1 MGKLGFEAKRD
12 WFLKRKKFPIR
23 ESFFQGIKQQCHML
37 LPISFKSLRSI
48 HEQDCSGSGFCSFS
62 VPRCPC
68 ANGPHLH
75 ASVVQLRVE
84 SLGQTLSKCIFVFK
98 PPYLRVYLDFT
109 SESST
114 QQRTFLPEEG
124 GDDISPDCPT
134 PTRWHSPS
142 HLEEQL

>member
-1 MGKLGFEAKRD
+1 MGRICVHVLPHHQLQCDLEKVPQPVCL
-12 WFLKRKKFPIR
+12 FLID
-23 ESFFQGIKQQCHML
+23 
-37 LPISFKSLRSI
+37 RS
-48 HEQDCSGSGFCSFS
+48 HLKAQGSGPGLCSFS

-75 ASVVQLRVE
+75 TTIVQLRAE
-84 SLGQTLSKCIFVFK
+84 RLGQTLPKGIPMLK

-114 QQRTFLPEEG
+114 QQRTSLPEEG
-124 GDDISPDCPT
+124 GDDILPGCPT
-134 PTRWHSPS
+134 PTRWHSPA

>member
-1 MGKLGFEAKRD
+1 MGRICVHVLPHHLLQCDLERVPQPVCL
-12 WFLKRKKFPIR
+12 FLIDRSHLQP
-23 ESFFQGIKQQCHML
+23 QG
-37 LPISFKSLRSI
+37 
-48 HEQDCSGSGFCSFS
+48 SGPGFCSFS

-114 QQRTFLPEEG
+114 QQRTFVPEEG
-124 GDDISPDCPT
+124 GDDILPGCPT
-134 PTRWHSPS
+134 PTRWHSPA